1 MPSVSSRLKA
11 RSASAG
17 KLAPGGLFGARAD
30 RNFTTMA
37 AGRILVAGAGAIGSI
52 VGARLHLA
60 GHRVTMLG
68 RQAHLAAIAR
78 DGLHVTGILGE
89 SRARGLELATDP
101 AKLDGRYDLILCTVK
116 PYDTASIADAISDRL
131 AYDGLIVSMQNGLGN
146 IEALAERFWISRVL
160 GARVI
165 FGAEIP
171 HPGAA
176 HVTVF
181 ADPVA
186 IGPDPQQH
194 RGSAPALER
203 RARESAAMIDAAGV
217 PALGCADIM
226 PIIWTK
232 LVYNVALN
240 PLGALFEMTY
250 GALAADADL
259 RAIIDDL
266 IEEAFAVAARAGVR
280 MPFADA
286 AAYRTAFYER
296 LVPATASHRPTMLSD
311 LKRRARTDIDALSGK
326 IVELAARHE
335 ISVPMNLAMVRMI
348 HGAERRRA
356 VQLATEAK

>member
-1 MPSVSSRLKA
+1 
-11 RSASAG
+11 
-17 KLAPGGLFGARAD
+17 
-30 RNFTTMA
+30 MA
-37 AGRILVAGAGAIGSI
+37 ARRILIAGAGAIGSI

-68 RQAHLAAIAR
+68 RPEHLAAIAR
-78 DGLHVTGILGE
+78 DGLHITGLLGE
-89 SRARGLELATDP
+89 SRARGLELATSQ
-101 AKLDGRYDLILCTVK
+101 AELDGQYDLILCTVK
-116 PYDTASIADAISDRL
+116 PYDTTSIADAICDRL
-131 AYDGLIVSMQNGLGN
+131 AGDGLIVSMQNGLGN
-146 IEALAERFWISRVL
+146 IEALAERFSVSRVL

-194 RGSAPALER
+194 RDSAPALET
-203 RARESAAMIDAAGV
+203 RAKEIAAMIDAAGV
-217 PALGCADIM
+217 PTLGCADIM

-240 PLGALFEMTY
+240 PLGALFEMSY

-259 RAIIDDL
+259 RAIMDDL
-266 IEEAFAVAARAGVR
+266 IEEAFAVAARAGVQ
-280 MPFADA
+280 MLFANSA
-286 AAYRTAFYER
+286 SYRAAFYER

-326 IVELAARHE
+326 IVELAARHGVG
-335 ISVPMNLAMVRMI
+335 VPMNLAMVRMI

-356 VQLATEAK
+356 AQLATEEK

>member
-1 MPSVSSRLKA
+1 
-11 RSASAG
+11 
-17 KLAPGGLFGARAD
+17 
-30 RNFTTMA
+30 MA
-37 AGRILVAGAGAIGSI
+37 VRRILIAGAGAIGSV

-68 RQAHLAAIAR
+68 RPAHLAAIAR
-78 DGLHVTGILGE
+78 DGLRVTGLLGE
-89 SRARGLELATDP
+89 SRARGLELATSP
-101 AKLDGRYDLILCTVK
+101 AELDGRYDLILCTVK

-131 AYDGLIVSMQNGLGN
+131 ADDGLIVSMQNGLGN
-146 IEALAERFWISRVL
+146 IEALAERFSISRVL

-194 RGSAPALER
+194 REAAPALAAHAKEI
-203 RARESAAMIDAAGV
+203 AAMIDAAGV
-217 PALGCADIM
+217 PTLGCADIM
-226 PIIWTK
+226 PVIWTK

-250 GALAADADL
+250 GELAADSDL
-259 RAIIDDL
+259 RAIMDDL
-266 IEEAFAVAARAGVR
+266 IEEAFAVATRAGVR
-280 MPFADA
+280 VPFTGATD
-286 AAYRTAFYER
+286 YRAAFYDR

-311 LKRRARTDIDALSGK
+311 LERRGRTDIDSLSGK
-326 IVELAARHE
+326 IVELGARHG
-335 ISVPMNLAMVRMI
+335 IGVPMNLAMVRMI

-356 VQLATEAK
+356 AQLATEAK